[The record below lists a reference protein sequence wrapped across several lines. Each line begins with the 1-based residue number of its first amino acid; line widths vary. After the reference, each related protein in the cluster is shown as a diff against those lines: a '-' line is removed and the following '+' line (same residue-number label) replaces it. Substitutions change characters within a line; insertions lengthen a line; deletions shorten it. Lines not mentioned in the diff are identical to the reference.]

1 MGIIYY
7 RWTATCLLEFQAADR
22 SRDLPHSIFTF
33 QLRLNRHDKHTEQK
47 GPAVATLHFHTA
59 SNPRQDRPELT
70 QKFPDMVAEGGEQRE
85 GGEEGE
91 REREEGEKLNELE
104 ANRGGG
110 G

>member
-47 GPAVATLHFHTA
+47 GPTVATLHFHTA
-59 SNPRQDRPELT
+59 SNPRPDRPELT

-85 GGEEGE
+85 GGEERARE
-91 REREEGEKLNELE
+91 RERKERN
-104 ANRGGG
+104 
-110 G
+110 